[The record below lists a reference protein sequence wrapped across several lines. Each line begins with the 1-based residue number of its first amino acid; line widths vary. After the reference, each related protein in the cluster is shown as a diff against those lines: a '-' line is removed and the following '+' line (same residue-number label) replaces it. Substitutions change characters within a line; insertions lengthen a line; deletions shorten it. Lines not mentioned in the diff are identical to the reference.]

1 MVRLIALGLCAQVL
15 FGAEGI
21 RGWERILD
29 RILADAVRKAQAP
42 AGGSEEGSV
51 AQDSDDSPPPA
62 VQQFVRYFSGRGRA
76 HFDAAIRRLAP
87 HRAMIERTFA
97 EEGVPREMLWLGL
110 VESGFRASARSPKNA
125 VGMWQFIRATGERY
139 GLVDGQRDERQDIVK
154 STRAAARY
162 LRFLYESFGDWKL
175 ALAAYNG
182 GENRIAEAL
191 QRSGARDF
199 WTVAKWLPRET
210 QAYVPAVLAVQM
222 LAGENPPSA
231 TAPSQVAG
239 AGRTY
244 APITLSP

>member
-1 MVRLIALGLCAQVL
+1 MVRLIALGLCAQLL

-21 RGWERILD
+21 PGWERILD
-29 RILADAVRKAQAP
+29 RILADAARGAGARASGSAQASQ
-42 AGGSEEGSV
+42 AQGSEDPLPS
-51 AQDSDDSPPPA
+51 A
-62 VQQFVRYFSGRGRA
+62 VQRFMRYFSGNGRA
-76 HFDAAIRRLAP
+76 HFDAAVRRLAP
-87 HRAMIERTFA
+87 HRAMIERTFM
-97 EEGVPREMLWLGL
+97 EEGVPREMLWVGL

-162 LRFLYESFGDWKL
+162 LRFLYESFGDWNL

-182 GENRIAEAL
+182 GENRIAKAL
-191 QRSGARDF
+191 RRSGAREF
-199 WTVAKWLPRET
+199 WSLAKWLPRET

>member
-21 RGWERILD
+21 PGWERILD
-29 RILADAVRKAQAP
+29 RILADAARGAGARASGSAQASQ
-42 AGGSEEGSV
+42 AQGSEDPLPS
-51 AQDSDDSPPPA
+51 A
-62 VQQFVRYFSGRGRA
+62 VQQFMRYFSGNGRA

-87 HRAMIERTFA
+87 HRAMIERTFT
-97 EEGVPREMLWLGL
+97 EEGVPREMLWVGL

-162 LRFLYESFGDWKL
+162 LRFLYESFGDWNL

-182 GENRIAEAL
+182 GENRIAKAL
-191 QRSGARDF
+191 RRSGARDF
-199 WTVAKWLPRET
+199 WSLAKWLPRET
-210 QAYVPAVLAVQM
+210 QAYVPAELGVQM

-231 TAPSQVAG
+231 TAPSQVPG